1 MAANSTNDVKA
12 KIIAT
17 AALVVRQSGLTD
29 WTVEAVAKKAGCAKG
44 LVLYHFG
51 TKATLLTELASHV
64 RSERLERRISA
75 LSVGGAPGLDRLWQV
90 LVRDAEDGTTGLWLG
105 LVAADGSRIRASIEE
120 ADRARFSAAA
130 IAAMQLG
137 QDFEGGTDLLDVLNG
152 FELALLQGRPAEL
165 VREGF
170 DRYWLDLLSG

>member
-1 MAANSTNDVKA
+1 MPPDAGTDIKA
-12 KIIAT
+12 KIIA
-17 AALVVRQSGLTD
+17 AAAHVVRQGGLTD
-29 WTVEAVAKKAGCAKG
+29 WTVEAVARKAGCAKG

-51 TKATLLTELASHV
+51 TKAALLIDLAT
-64 RSERLERRISA
+64 RIRQERLERRIGA

-90 LVRDAEDGTTGLWLG
+90 LVTDTEDGTTAAWLG
-105 LVAADGSRIRASIEE
+105 LVALAASRIPASIEE

-130 IAAMQLG
+130 IAAIQLG

-152 FELALLQGRPAEL
+152 FELALLQRRPAEL